1 MNVGGKH
8 YRTIWMDSE
17 TGEVNM
23 IDQNSLPFSFE
34 IFKARNYQD
43 TCHAIITMITRGAGA
58 IGAAAGFAM
67 AQAFIEGARGEVR
80 GAKSD
85 NYTEEQLV
93 FFNHARKEIEA
104 TRPTARNLF
113 YATERVFNAG
123 LKSVDA
129 AISES
134 QLLASENIADAQQ
147 IGEYGSSLI
156 KNGSRILTH
165 CNAGWL
171 GFVDY
176 GSALAPLY
184 IAKEQGKEFFV
195 YADETRPRNQ
205 GARLTAWELQNEGIP
220 HKIVPDNA
228 GAYLMSRGIID
239 FVIVGAD
246 RIAANGDTAN
256 KIGTFEKAIVAKEF
270 GVPFYV
276 AVPFSTI
283 DFSLNDGT
291 QIPIEERNEDE
302 VLTYSGPDSEGV
314 MRTIR
319 LASPGSHALNPA
331 FDVTPARFIT
341 GFITEKGIITCDEL
355 SEMNPQQ

>member
-1 MNVGGKH
+1 MKVAGKH
-8 YRTIWMDSE
+8 YRTIWMDNE
-17 TGEVNM
+17 TGLVSM
-23 IDQNSLPFSFE
+23 IDQNALPFSFE
-34 IFKARNYQD
+34 IFKAQNYRD
-43 TCHAIITMITRGAGA
+43 TCHAIVTMITRGAGA
-58 IGAAAGFAM
+58 IGAAAGFAV
-67 AQAFIEGARGEVR
+67 AQAFIEGNMGEGR
-80 GAKSD
+80 GANSKD
-85 NYTEEQLV
+85 YTKEQLF
-93 FFNHARKEIEA
+93 FFNNARKEIEA

-113 YATERVFNAG
+113 YATERVFEAG
-123 LKSVDA
+123 LKSVEV
-129 AISES
+129 AINEA
-134 QLLASENIADAQQ
+134 QLLAEQNIADAKK
-147 IGEYGSSLI
+147 IGEYGNILI
-156 KNGSRILTH
+156 RNGSRILTH

-228 GAYLMSRGIID
+228 GAYLMSQGMID

-246 RIAANGDTAN
+246 RIASNGDTAN

-270 GVPFYV
+270 GIPFYV

-283 DFSLNDGT
+283 DFSLTDGS
-291 QIPIEERNEDE
+291 QIPIEERSEDE

-319 LASPGSHALNPA
+319 MASPGSHALNPA

-341 GFITEKGIITCDEL
+341 GFITEKGIIDPEEL
-355 SEMNPQQ
+355 IHFKQ

>member
-1 MNVGGKH
+1 
-8 YRTIWMDSE
+8 
-17 TGEVNM
+17 M
-23 IDQNSLPFSFE
+23 IDQNALPFE
-34 IFKARNYQD
+34 FKIYEAKNYQD
-43 TCHAIITMITRGAGA
+43 TCHAIVTMITRGAGA

-67 AQAFIEGARGEVR
+67 AHAFMEGAKGEGR
-80 GAKSD
+80 GANSD

-93 FFNHARKEIEA
+93 FFDCARKEIEA

-113 YATERVFNAG
+113 YATERVFKAG
-123 LKSVDA
+123 LKTV
-129 AISES
+129 ES
-134 QLLASENIADAQQ
+134 ALREAQLLADENIADAKM
-147 IGEYGSSLI
+147 IGEYGSFLI

-195 YADETRPRNQ
+195 FADETRPRNQ

-228 GAYLMSRGIID
+228 GAYLMSRGMID

-246 RIAANGDTAN
+246 RIASNGDTAN

-270 GVPFYV
+270 GIPFYV

-283 DFSLNDGT
+283 DFSLSDGSK
-291 QIPIEERNEDE
+291 ILIEERSEDE
-302 VLTYSGPDSEGV
+302 VLTYSGPDSEGILH
-314 MRTIR
+314 TIQM
-319 LASPGSHALNPA
+319 ASPGSHALNPT

-341 GFITEKGIITCDEL
+341 GFITEKGIIKPNEL
-355 SEMNPQQ
+355 GNYKS

>member
-1 MNVGGKH
+1 MKVAATH
-8 YRTIWMDSE
+8 YRTIWMEGSS
-17 TGEVNM
+17 VFM
-23 IDQNSLPFSFE
+23 IDQNALPFEFKIFE
-34 IFKARNYQD
+34 AKTFPE

-58 IGAAAGFAM
+58 IGAAAGFAV
-67 AQAFIEGARGEVR
+67 AQAFIEGNMGEGR
-80 GAKSD
+80 GANSKD
-85 NYTEEQLV
+85 YTREQLF
-93 FFNHARKEIEA
+93 FFNNARKEIEA

-113 YATERVFNAG
+113 YATERVFEAG
-123 LKSVDA
+123 LKNVEDA
-129 AISES
+129 INEA
-134 QLLASENIADAQQ
+134 QLLAEQNIADAKK
-147 IGEYGSSLI
+147 IGEYGSILI
-156 KNGSRILTH
+156 RNGSRILTH

-228 GAYLMSRGIID
+228 GAYLMSQGMID

-246 RIAANGDTAN
+246 RIASNGDTAN

-270 GVPFYV
+270 GIPFYV

-283 DFSLNDGT
+283 DFSLTDGS
-291 QIPIEERNEDE
+291 QIPIEERSEDE
-302 VLTYSGPDSEGV
+302 MLTYSGPDSEGI

-319 LASPGSHALNPA
+319 MASPGSHALNPA

-341 GFITEKGIITCDEL
+341 GFITEKGIIDPEEL
-355 SEMNPQQ
+355 IHFKQ